1 MGRFVLIAI
10 MLAVGVTA
18 IGLSGVNRAKAEP
31 PSPCHYY
38 GFCDE

>member
-10 MLAVGVTA
+10 MLAVGVAA
-18 IGLSGVNRAKAEP
+18 IGLANRAQAEP
-31 PSPCHYY
+31 PDPCHY

>member
-1 MGRFVLIAI
+1 MGRFILAI
-10 MLAVGVTA
+10 TLAVSVTA
-18 IGLSGVNRAKAEP
+18 ISLNRVQAEP